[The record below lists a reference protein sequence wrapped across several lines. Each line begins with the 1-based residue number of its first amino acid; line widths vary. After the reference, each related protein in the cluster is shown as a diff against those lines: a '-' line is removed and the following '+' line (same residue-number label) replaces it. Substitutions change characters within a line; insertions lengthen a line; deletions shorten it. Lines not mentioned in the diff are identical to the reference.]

1 MISQNRAITSGG
13 LKTLQTSG
21 DSGEREVSPRVP
33 RYALGSFHGVEF
45 DVVAWGPREAEVD
58 LSFACMF
65 EHEAAGASLGG
76 GMLSLDESLDRLL
89 TRMRTRGA
97 FKAQQLETLHLA
109 SLPDRLAPKSI
120 MVIGLGNPEA
130 LTGDLLERAT
140 GMAIAEAIRL
150 KVQTVAFAP
159 NLLDAG
165 LANIAGMHI
174 ASSMLTGVF
183 NALTTATF
191 LAEAGFSETPSIRR
205 WSFDS
210 GVAHIDAAAKEFASA
225 FYMLSAR

>member
-1 MISQNRAITSGG
+1 MDEISQG
-13 LKTLQTSG
+13 LTKLQTSG
-21 DSGEREVSPRVP
+21 DSGECEAGSRAP

-45 DVVAWGPREAEVD
+45 DVVAWGPKDAKVD

-76 GMLSLDESLDRLL
+76 GMLSLDQSLDRLL
-89 TRMRTRGA
+89 TRMRAGGA

-109 SLPDRLAPKSI
+109 SLPDRLAPRSI
-120 MVIGLGNPEA
+120 MVIGLGNPET
-130 LTGDLLERAT
+130 LTPALLERAT

-150 KVQTVAFAP
+150 KAATVAFAP

-165 LANIAGMHI
+165 LSDVAGMHI
-174 ASSMLTGVF
+174 ASSMLAGVF
-183 NALTTATF
+183 HALATATL

-205 WSFDS
+205 WSFDT
-210 GVAHIDAAAKEFASA
+210 GLAHIDAAAKEFASA
-225 FYMLSAR
+225 FCTLSTR

>member
-1 MISQNRAITSGG
+1 M
-13 LKTLQTSG
+13 QTSS
-21 DSGEREVSPRVP
+21 DSGEREASSRTP
-33 RYALGSFHGVEF
+33 RYPLGSFHGVEF
-45 DVVAWGPREAEVD
+45 DVVAWGPRDAKVD

-76 GMLSLDESLDRLL
+76 GMLGLDQSLDRLL
-89 TRMRTRGA
+89 TRMRTVGA

-120 MVIGLGNPEA
+120 MVIGLGSPEA
-130 LTGDLLERAT
+130 LTPDFLERAT

-150 KVQTVAFAP
+150 KATTVAFAP

-165 LANIAGMHI
+165 LSNVAGMHI
-174 ASSMLTGVF
+174 ASSMLTGAF
-183 NALTTATF
+183 HALVTATF

-205 WSFDS
+205 WSFDT
-210 GVAHIDAAAKEFASA
+210 GVAHIDAAAQAFASA
-225 FYMLSAR
+225 FYTLSAK